1 MPKEKEETPSFIEK
15 FNKMSNTV
23 VAIYGLV
30 ALLATSSITGYTW
43 YSNVLTSIAEN
54 TTQIEITQMMIMKDI
69 VRKAERNP
77 CIVSDAERDDYT
89 ENYTTLYN
97 LEIKYGK
104 IGKNAPWQPIAR
116 VVVRNDQCTK

>member
-1 MPKEKEETPSFIEK
+1 MPKEKELSFIEK

-23 VAIYGLV
+23 VATYGLV

-43 YSNVLTSIAEN
+43 YSNVLSSIAEN
-54 TTQIEITQMMIMKDI
+54 TTQIEITQMMILKDI

-77 CIVSDAERDDYT
+77 CIVSDSERDDYT
-89 ENYTTLYN
+89 ENYTTLLE

-104 IGKNAPWQPIAR
+104 KGKNAPWQPIGR
-116 VVVRNDQCTK
+116 VTVRNDQCKK